1 MKSIPTM
8 MDMTWEEVDR
18 LVKENALVLMAVGI
32 IEEHGP
38 HLPLSTDLDLAMA
51 QAEDVRQELECMGR
65 KSVIAPPFFWGG
77 AQALT
82 RQFPGTFTSRAET
95 IAECMYEILES
106 LSRFGF
112 RDVVL
117 FNCHGDQLHRRGMV
131 MAMERALETLE
142 IHPWW
147 PVYEDDL
154 EWTGFSGEE
163 PYLLLMP
170 PYPGEKMFRC
180 QRPPRDSFDVHAGA
194 YETAGMIEKYPEKV
208 RREKMEGL
216 LPTCLHDEQIGK
228 WVQGEKQDRPLIPKG
243 YCGDPAGAL
252 WMETDMTTADRVMAR
267 DIVSFLQKRN
277 RME

>member
-95 IAECMYEILES
+95 IY
-106 LSRFGF
+106 
-112 RDVVL
+112 
-117 FNCHGDQLHRRGMV
+117 
-131 MAMERALETLE
+131 
-142 IHPWW
+142 
-147 PVYEDDL
+147 
-154 EWTGFSGEE
+154 
-163 PYLLLMP
+163 
-170 PYPGEKMFRC
+170 

-228 WVQGEKQDRPLIPKG
+228 WVQGEKEDRPLIPKG

-252 WMETDMTTADRVMAR
+252 WMESDMTTADRVMAR